1 MLTSCNPRQTQGW
14 VRAGSPISLRLLQL
28 SQSQDEALARNM
40 LKPTGPWDTEE
51 HHIGPAS
58 RLPSLPQGG
67 LSTLSQPTNLR
78 PSDVQMLPPVQVQAL
93 SRGGIH

>member
-1 MLTSCNPRQTQGW
+1 MEGLDR
-14 VRAGSPISLRLLQL
+14 GSQP
-28 SQSQDEALARNM
+28 
-40 LKPTGPWDTEE
+40 GPWDTEE